1 MTTSHPSPLVAD
13 PYTQPTFRRRHGSY
27 GRQRR
32 DLQDLTSRL
41 IERATAYRVK
51 VSSEKRTN
59 ISVDISMNGEKVQ
72 EVISFN
78 YCKDGICSAEVLISI
93 GPAMA
98 RRNRIWRCKA
108 ISFASMFNLY
118 KFLGKMHVCV
128 YGEGRGVREASDSR

>member
-1 MTTSHPSPLVAD
+1 MGNLTTRLVD
-13 PYTQPTFRRRHGSY
+13 
-27 GRQRR
+27 
-32 DLQDLTSRL
+32 
-41 IERATAYRVK
+41 RATAYQMEVGIK
-51 VSSEKRTN
+51 KKSTIVANSMSN
-59 ISVDISMNGEKVQ
+59 SNAGISMNGRTLE

-78 YCKDGICSAEVLISI
+78 CLGATLCKDGICSAEVLISI